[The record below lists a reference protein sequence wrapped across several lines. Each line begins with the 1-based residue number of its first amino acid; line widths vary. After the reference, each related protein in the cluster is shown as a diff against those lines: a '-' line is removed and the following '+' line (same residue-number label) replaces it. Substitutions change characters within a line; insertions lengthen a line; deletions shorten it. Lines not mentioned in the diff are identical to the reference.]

1 MLSDEALV
9 QRLSGLVGPE
19 HVTAGPPASPYAV
32 DHQVPRAIVFPRSVA
47 EVSAVM
53 AFASAEGLKVVP
65 RGSGTKMALGG
76 IPERVDL
83 VLVLSRLNGVVDYEP
98 ADTTASFQA
107 GVLLKDAQAILGRN
121 RQLIGLDPPYADLA
135 TLGGILATNSS
146 GPRRLRYGASRDLV
160 IAIRVVHADGRV
172 TKGGAKVVKNVTGY
186 DMNKLYIG
194 SLGTLAIIVEATFRL
209 HPVPALERTFLAP
222 FRTIDVASGAVA
234 RILDSP
240 VVPSAVELFNPKAS
254 RQVAEQAGVPWPEGG
269 YGLAVATGS
278 VRREAVDAQ
287 LETVRR
293 LCRDMATPEAYILD
307 GRVHDAFWRATRDF
321 GLGDGLRSVLKA
333 SVLLTTVAEAV
344 RVGEEVAAKQ
354 GLDLGVV
361 SDAGSGIIRYYLTGG
376 PASPERF
383 PQGVAEAVNR
393 LRAFA
398 REAEGNLV
406 ILEAPPEVK
415 ERVDVW
421 GLTERALPLMQRPKA
436 EFDPQRIL
444 NPGRFVGG
452 L

>member
-1 MLSDEALV
+1 MLTQDELV
-9 QRLSGLVGPE
+9 QRLSGLVDPE
-19 HVTAGPPASPYAV
+19 PVVAGPPASPYAV
-32 DHQVPRAIVFPRSVA
+32 DHQVPRAVVFPGSVE

-98 ADTTASFQA
+98 GDMTATFQA
-107 GVLLKDAQAILGRN
+107 GVLLKDAQAVLGQN
-121 RQLIGLDPPYADLA
+121 RQFIGLDPPYADRA

-160 IAIRVVHADGRV
+160 IAIRVVHADGKV
-172 TKGGAKVVKNVTGY
+172 TRGGAKVVKNVTGY

-194 SLGTLAIIVEATFRL
+194 SLGTLGVIVEATFRL
-209 HPVPALERTFLAP
+209 HPVAPVEQTLLAP
-222 FRTIDVASGAVA
+222 FESVDAARQAVG

-240 VVPSAVELFNPKAS
+240 VVPTALELFNAEAS
-254 RQVAEQAGVPWPEGG
+254 RRVAEQAGVPWSKES
-269 YGLAVATGS
+269 YSLAVAIGS
-278 VRREAVDAQ
+278 VRPEAVDTQ

-293 LCRDMATPEAYILD
+293 LCREAGSAEAHVL
-307 GRVHDAFWRATRDF
+307 GGHVHAAFWRATQDF
-321 GLGDGLRSVLKA
+321 MPGDGLRSVLKA
-333 SVLLTTVAEAV
+333 SVLLTKLAEAV
-344 RVGEEVAAKQ
+344 RAGEEVAAEQ
-354 GLDLGVV
+354 GLGLGVV
-361 SDAGSGIIRYYLTGG
+361 SEAGSGIVRYYFTAGS
-376 PASPERF
+376 ASPERF

-393 LRAFA
+393 LRTFA
-398 REAEGNLV
+398 GEVEGNLV
-406 ILEAPPEVK
+406 ILEAPLDVK
-415 ERVDVW
+415 QRVDVW
-421 GLTERALPLMQRPKA
+421 GLAEKALPLMQRPKA

-452 L
+452 I